1 VGKFLLSLGFPKV
14 AQIVG
19 ANMDLIPGPKL
30 DKTQIVYKVCHISK
44 TRAPSLASAISHL
57 FEIDGSPLL

>member
-1 VGKFLLSLGFPKV
+1 MPIVIAQATFYHAKFLLSLGFPKV

-30 DKTQIVYKVCHISK
+30 DKTQNKVCHEH
-44 TRAPSLASAISHL
+44 RASSAN
-57 FEIDGSPLL
+57 F